1 MAGYFASISCSG
13 GENYSHCNGFPNKET
28 GRVGYSF
35 SCSPRRNF
43 PDVRTGALLRDRA
56 KPCKYNAR
64 REERNNVHLDG
75 TTLAVHS
82 RRAVWLLEDLVK
94 TKIQSLSFLATLAVV
109 LGLISWGSTL
119 HAQTAPSTPTDQQAQ
134 PTPTPDTP
142 PTQQTQQPTP
152 TPSPDTPPA
161 AQQPPAAQTPDQ
173 SQAPSDNSPS
183 AAAPS
188 ASDGQTFSGTVVKSG
203 DKYVLKT
210 DSGKTYDIDHQDEV
224 KKFDGKRVR
233 VKGKLDD
240 TGTKIQ
246 VQ

>member
-1 MAGYFASISCSG
+1 M
-13 GENYSHCNGFPNKET
+13 
-28 GRVGYSF
+28 R
-35 SCSPRRNF
+35 
-43 PDVRTGALLRDRA
+43 
-56 KPCKYNAR
+56 
-64 REERNNVHLDG
+64 LDG
-75 TTLAVHS
+75 TVFANHS

-109 LGLISWGSTL
+109 LGLISWGSALQAQT
-119 HAQTAPSTPTDQQAQ
+119 APSSPTDQTAPSTPSDQQAQ
-134 PTPTPDTP
+134 PAPTPDTP

-152 TPSPDTPPA
+152 TPSPDTQAP

-173 SQAPSDNSPS
+173 TQAPSDSAPNAATPS
-183 AAAPS
+183 AA
-188 ASDGQTFSGTVVKSG
+188 DGQTFSGTVVKSG
-203 DKYVLKT
+203 DKYMLKT
-210 DSGKTYDIDHQDEV
+210 DAGKTYDIDHQDEV

>member
-1 MAGYFASISCSG
+1 M
-13 GENYSHCNGFPNKET
+13 
-28 GRVGYSF
+28 RW
-35 SCSPRRNF
+35 
-43 PDVRTGALLRDRA
+43 
-56 KPCKYNAR
+56 
-64 REERNNVHLDG
+64 DG
-75 TTLAVHS
+75 TTLAIHCG
-82 RRAVWLLEDLVK
+82 RAVWLLEDLVK

-119 HAQTAPSTPTDQQAQ
+119 HAQTAPSTPTDQTAPSTPADQQAQ

-152 TPSPDTPPA
+152 TPSQDAPPA
-161 AQQPPAAQTPDQ
+161 AQQPAQAPDQ
-173 SQAPSDNSPS
+173 SQAPSDNPPN

>member
-1 MAGYFASISCSG
+1 
-13 GENYSHCNGFPNKET
+13 
-28 GRVGYSF
+28 
-35 SCSPRRNF
+35 
-43 PDVRTGALLRDRA
+43 VR
-56 KPCKYNAR
+56 
-64 REERNNVHLDG
+64 LDG
-75 TTLAVHS
+75 TTLAVQF

-161 AQQPPAAQTPDQ
+161 AQQPPDQ

>member
-1 MAGYFASISCSG
+1 M
-13 GENYSHCNGFPNKET
+13 
-28 GRVGYSF
+28 
-35 SCSPRRNF
+35 
-43 PDVRTGALLRDRA
+43 
-56 KPCKYNAR
+56 
-64 REERNNVHLDG
+64 
-75 TTLAVHS
+75 
-82 RRAVWLLEDLVK
+82 K

-119 HAQTAPSTPTDQQAQ
+119 HAQTAPSTPTDQTAPSAPTDQQAQ

-161 AQQPPAAQTPDQ
+161 AQQPPDQ

-240 TGTKIQ
+240 SGTKIQ